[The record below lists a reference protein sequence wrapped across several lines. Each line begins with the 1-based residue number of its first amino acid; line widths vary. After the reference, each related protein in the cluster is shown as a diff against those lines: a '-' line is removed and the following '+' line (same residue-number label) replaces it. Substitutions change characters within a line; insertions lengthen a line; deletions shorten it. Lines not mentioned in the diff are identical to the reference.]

1 MKCRYLIVFFDKEI
15 LITDSTSFQSN
26 CLQLNIFYENWQMLD
41 KRFRGLHNF
50 PGGVKYGK
58 IKVWAQQIQQH
69 VRFALL
75 KRRKGRESKGE
86 KESER

>member
-1 MKCRYLIVFFDKEI
+1 
-15 LITDSTSFQSN
+15 
-26 CLQLNIFYENWQMLD
+26 MLD

-58 IKVWAQQIQQH
+58 IKVWVQQIQQH
-69 VRFALL
+69 VRFGLL
-75 KRRKGRESKGE
+75 KRRKGREANGE